1 MLDWLAKLLNLPVC
15 FLAFGPD
22 MKLGRGGGI
31 IQASPCVSECP
42 KLHTKYYCHKDA
54 VQMRLSASH

>member
-1 MLDWLAKLLNLPVC
+1 MIISGHRKGFCALQVVLDWLAKLLNLPAC

-31 IQASPCVSECP
+31 IQASPYV
-42 KLHTKYYCHKDA
+42 L
-54 VQMRLSASH
+54 